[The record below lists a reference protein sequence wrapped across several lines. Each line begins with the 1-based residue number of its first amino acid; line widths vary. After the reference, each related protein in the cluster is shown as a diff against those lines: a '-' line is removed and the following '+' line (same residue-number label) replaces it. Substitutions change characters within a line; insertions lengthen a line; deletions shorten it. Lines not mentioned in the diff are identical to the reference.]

1 MKKNKIFHFFPSL
14 IWFNFIVFGC
24 LIDLFFSKNINNYN
38 YFITI
43 LIIFFSFIIS
53 DYTFYKKDKSKIKF
67 NTLTNETFIKFFYFY
82 LLIVFVH
89 INYVIANV
97 YNYDLFNFINFKI
110 NNITNPSEL
119 QFDKGKFN
127 RFLEMPRIIQYLI
140 NLNINIFFP
149 LVLFNLKKIKKIF
162 FFLIQVIYLIIIE
175 YKYGLFISSC
185 YLIISYMLNLNFKKG
200 LIILGNIFLVI
211 IILFHI
217 NDLNKNIMLKTPLAL
232 DFDKNYKEYV
242 NLNRSLAYDFDQNYE
257 NDYSIKTITN
267 DQINKLTYRLIL
279 IPQFTASKWYQSK
292 EEIFENKNIFFK
304 YLYKSDANE
313 KLSNQ
318 IGVYYFNKARPE
330 KWFKNIHANASFDAD
345 AYVRFGYLGI
355 LFIIIALNTIRYQVF
370 KIYSSKNN
378 YFYFQIYLLL
388 TLGYFHLISASFQ
401 SLLISQGY
409 IIIVLFIL
417 KNFYYKFNLVR

>member
-67 NTLTNETFIKFFYFY
+67 DTLTNETFIKFFYFY

-89 INYVIANV
+89 INYVIVNV
-97 YNYDLFNFINFKI
+97 YNYDLFNFINFNI

-162 FFLIQVIYLIIIE
+162 FFLVQVIYLIIIE

-200 LIILGNIFLVI
+200 MIILGNIFLVI

-217 NDLNKNIMLKTPLAL
+217 NDLNKNIMLKAPLAL
-232 DFDKNYKEYV
+232 DFNKNYKEYV
-242 NLNRSLAYDFDQNYE
+242 NLNRSFAYDFDQNYE

-292 EEIFENKNIFFK
+292 EEMFENKNIFFK

-318 IGVYYFNKARPE
+318 IGVYYFNKARPG

-355 LFIIIALNTIRYQVF
+355 LFIIIALNTIRYQVL